1 MKAIIQTGY
10 QGAISAEV
18 SDIPEDK
25 FLPSSLEVT
34 TTLVPLLPY
43 DIYKLRGEVPVSLPS
58 IPGYGAVGII
68 TKVGG
73 IRSKKL
79 LNERVLV
86 LNPSGTFKS
95 KIVASIPLLTIKI
108 PEQVT
113 DEQAAA
119 VVGGLDTALTLSKK
133 IMASS
138 AENIILTGANSVIG
152 LALLQLLKGS
162 TKTIYPIV
170 SEKSQE
176 YFESR
181 QLEYG
186 LPVYPV
192 VSKGKLENTLV
203 IDIAG
208 QKKILERY
216 LTQNIDIL
224 SIALQNT
231 HGVHFISEFVFPGEY
246 TKMFS
251 WLQNGDIVLPI
262 DHVFSYNDVRGAI
275 DYQSENHSRGRNL
288 ITFEMER

>member
-1 MKAIIQTGY
+1 MKAIIQMGY

-18 SDIPEDK
+18 SDIAEDK
-25 FLPSSLEVT
+25 FLPNSLEVT

-43 DIYKLRGEVPVSLPS
+43 DIYKLRGEVPVNLPS
-58 IPGYGAVGII
+58 VPGYAAVGVI

-108 PEQVT
+108 PEHVT

-133 IMASS
+133 INASS
-138 AENIILTGANSVIG
+138 AKNIILTGANSVIG
-152 LALLQLLKGS
+152 LALLQLLRDT
-162 TKTIYPIV
+162 TKTIFPIV
-170 SEKSQE
+170 SEKSQKYFQEKQQTYRLPE
-176 YFESR
+176 YTEMSN
-181 QLEYG
+181 
-186 LPVYPV
+186 
-192 VSKGKLENTLV
+192 VSSKNTLV

-208 QKKILERY
+208 QEKLLEHY
-216 LTQNIDIL
+216 LTHNFDIL
-224 SIALQNT
+224 SIALQNIP
-231 HGVHFISEFVFPGEY
+231 GVNFISEFVFPGEY

-251 WLQNGDIVLPI
+251 WLQSGDIILPI
-262 DHVFSYNDVRGAI
+262 DHVFSYNDVRVAI
-275 DYQSENHSRGRNL
+275 DYQSESHSRGRNL
-288 ITFEMER
+288 ITFEMEG